1 MITQLYTFSAGSYVV
16 AEDWNANFRTL
27 YKANVAHE
35 EAITDAQDQ
44 IAFPNSDLTELFDAL
59 HGQLNSFAIP
69 GNTVTIAPEYE
80 YYKILSPGQDLV
92 INIPDSMAGEARVL
106 LNVQETRTL
115 MPFIINYS
123 GTQNIS
129 YGFYKYMYFR
139 PGYYYVMLHVSNG
152 LAQAKVI
159 WTGV

>member
-1 MITQLYTFSAGSYVV
+1 MITELYTFSPSSYVV
-16 AEDWNANFRTL
+16 AEEWNANFRTL
-27 YKANVAHE
+27 YKVNVAHE
-35 EAITDAQDQ
+35 EAITDAQAQ
-44 IAFPNSDLTELFDAL
+44 VAFPNSDLTSLFSAVRN
-59 HGQLNSFAIP
+59 QLNSFAIP
-69 GNTVTIAPEYE
+69 GNTVAIAPEYE
-80 YYKILSPGQDLV
+80 YYKILSSGQDLV